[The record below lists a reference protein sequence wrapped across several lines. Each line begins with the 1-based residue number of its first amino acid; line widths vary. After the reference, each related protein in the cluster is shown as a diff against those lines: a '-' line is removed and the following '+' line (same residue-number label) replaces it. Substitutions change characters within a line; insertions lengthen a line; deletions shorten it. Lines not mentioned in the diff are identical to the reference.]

1 MSNDTDTATT
11 GPSAKSAASTRPS
24 RAPMFRVSLRNLAA
38 HKLRLALTVIAVVL
52 GTSFIAGALVFTATL
67 EKTFDGVVSG
77 QYENVDVIV
86 EPEDS
91 DGAGLGA
98 DTVEQILALPEVRA
112 VQQVPSS
119 NTVIYTDADGER
131 VQTGGSSATAI
142 EWTDGEYVGP
152 APEIVEGSFPDSP
165 EEVAVN
171 DHAVEQAGLSP
182 GDEITVVSSQGR
194 AEVTVSGIFSIESTS
209 GASTIAMS
217 QEQWQDFYTDNGLT
231 PRLSVA
237 AAEGYTPDEVASAI
251 SSDIS
256 GLDAR
261 TAEDRADEET
271 SQIAEAL
278 GFLNYFLIAFG
289 LIGLLTGAF
298 IISNTFAM
306 LVAQRMKEFALL
318 RAIGA
323 SRRQI
328 TRSVLGEATLVGIIG
343 SVIGVV
349 TGFGLVVGLLAI
361 IGAMGMGL
369 PATGVSWSW
378 SAVIIP
384 LIAGI
389 AVTILGA
396 WAPASRAGKIPPVAA
411 MRSGDATSNSSLTG
425 RNSFGSICLAAAV
438 ALGSWGVSATME
450 STGLRASMVGAA
462 AALSIIGAWLIGPLL
477 AGLVAGNIGR
487 LIGLPFG
494 TTGRLAA
501 TNSRRNPRRTAST
514 AFALT
519 LGLALVTS
527 VGMLGSTMKGAV
539 DSWVDESFRADL
551 VVSSA
556 PGSGMNLPNGTRE
569 AVNDADNVEDTA
581 GFSIVM
587 GNLITGDEIGDMAQ
601 GMSPEELE
609 QSLVA
614 TAPDEA
620 DGSDEDIAEAA
631 QSGAAS
637 GAGGPGGES
646 SDDGESG
653 GGGILGNLVPAFDG
667 DMSFWF
673 SADAVEGSID
683 LTDPDAGVVLER
695 SAANDRGLSLG
706 STVYLATNSGLFETS
721 VTGIHSDPT
730 QPLLVSTSV
739 FNEEGVDLSDVLIPA
754 EIYVSVT
761 GGIGS
766 GAEGEALDEAIA
778 AGKDSVSEAVS
789 GFLVPQVLD
798 RTEYAAMATDGID
811 AMLSIVYGLLA
822 LAVVISVL
830 GILNTLALSVIER
843 RQEIG
848 MLRAVAM
855 QRKNVRRM
863 IILESVQISIFGAL
877 VGAVLG
883 LAFGWAFLTVL
894 AEEGLDTIVVP
905 WNLLAT
911 TLIGSGF
918 VGILAALWPAAK
930 AAKTPPLAAIAED

>member
-11 GPSAKSAASTRPS
+11 GASEASAASAGPS

-38 HKLRLALTVIAVVL
+38 HKLRLTLTVIAVVL

-77 QYENVDVIV
+77 QYENVDVVV
-86 EPEDS
+86 EQEDDS

-98 DTVEQILALPEVRA
+98 DTVEQIQALPEVRA
-112 VQQVPSS
+112 VQQSPSS
-119 NTVIYTDADGER
+119 STIIFTDADGER

-142 EWTDGEYVGP
+142 EWTDGDYVGP
-152 APEIVEGSFPDSP
+152 APEIVDGSFPDSP
-165 EEVAVN
+165 DEVAVDEN
-171 DHAVEQAGLSP
+171 AVEQSGLSP

-194 AEVTVSGIFSIESTS
+194 AEVTVSGIFSIETTS

-217 QEQWQDFYTDNGLT
+217 QEQWQEFYTDNGLT
-231 PRLSVA
+231 PRLTVA
-237 AAEGYTPDEVASAI
+237 SAEGYTPDETASAI
-251 SSDIS
+251 SSEIS

-261 TAEDRADEET
+261 TGEERAEEES
-271 SQIAEAL
+271 SQIADAL

-323 SRRQI
+323 SRGQI

-349 TGFGLVVGLLAI
+349 AGFGLVVGLLAI
-361 IGAMGMGL
+361 IGAIGMGL

-378 SAVIIP
+378 SAVIVP

-425 RNSFGSICLAAAV
+425 RNSFGAICLAAAV

-450 STGLRASMVGAA
+450 TTGIRASMVGAA

-477 AGLVAGNIGR
+477 AGLIAGNIGR

-494 TTGRLAA
+494 TTGRLAS

-539 DSWVDESFRADL
+539 DGWVDESFRADL
-551 VVSSA
+551 VVNTA
-556 PGSGMNLPNGTRE
+556 PGSGMNMPNGVRD
-569 AVNDADNVEDTA
+569 AVDEADNVEDTA

-587 GNLITGDEIGDMAQ
+587 GRLVTGDEIGDMAQ
-601 GMSPEELE
+601 DMSPAEME
-609 QSLVA
+609 QSLA
-614 TAPDEA
+614 SSAPEGA
-620 DGSDEDIAEAA
+620 DGSDEDMAEAA

-637 GAGGPGGES
+637 GAGGPGGGES
-646 SDDGESG
+646 SDDDG
-653 GGGILGNLVPAFDG
+653 GLLGNFVPAFDG

-673 SADAVEGSID
+673 SAEAVEGSVD
-683 LTDPDAGVVLER
+683 LTAPDAGLVLER
-695 SAANDRGLSLG
+695 GAANDRGLSLG
-706 STVYLATNSGLFETS
+706 DPVYLATGSGLFETS
-721 VTGIHSDPT
+721 VTGIHTDQT
-730 QPLLVSTSV
+730 QPILVSTSV
-739 FNEEGVDLSDVLIPA
+739 FSEEGVNLSDVLVPA

-766 GAEGEALDEAIA
+766 GAEGEALEDAIA

-798 RTEYAAMATDGID
+798 REEYAAMATDGID

-855 QRKNVRRM
+855 QRKNVRGM

-877 VGAVLG
+877 VGAALG

-894 AEEGLDTIVVP
+894 ADEGLDTIVVP
-905 WNLLAT
+905 WGLVAT